1 MLFTFAIY
9 YMTKKRAKGAQPFLE
24 EAYSFYVV
32 IIQSGTVRFKR

>member
-24 EAYSFYVV
+24 EAYSFVV
-32 IIQSGTVRFKR
+32 IIQSGKVRFKR